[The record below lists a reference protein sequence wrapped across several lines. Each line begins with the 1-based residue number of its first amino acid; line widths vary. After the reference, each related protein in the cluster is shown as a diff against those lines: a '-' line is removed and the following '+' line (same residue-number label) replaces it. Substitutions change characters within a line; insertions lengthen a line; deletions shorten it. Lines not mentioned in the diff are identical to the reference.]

1 MSLSDKGRKRHVC
14 AAAQCEPENE
24 AQPTRWMQVD
34 ARQKI
39 PEPRHSGST
48 TGAKGRGKGGKL
60 GGGVSPR
67 PSSVLQRGL
76 WNQTDLGSRLCS
88 AVCWPSDLRR
98 VKTHL
103 SASAS
108 SSVRGSPRNCLV
120 GGLVGQTR
128 TGMALAPGREE
139 GLNFAFEGVW
149 GASAVDKAYLSR
161 RPDWC
166 RSQRKEPG

>member
-60 GGGVSPR
+60 GGGVS
-67 PSSVLQRGL
+67 QAK
-76 WNQTDLGSRLCS
+76 QCS
-88 AVCWPSDLRR
+88 AKRALESDRFGVEALLCR
-98 VKTHL
+98 V
-103 SASAS
+103 
-108 SSVRGSPRNCLV
+108 
-120 GGLVGQTR
+120 
-128 TGMALAPGREE
+128 LA
-139 GLNFAFEGVW
+139 
-149 GASAVDKAYLSR
+149 K
-161 RPDWC
+161 
-166 RSQRKEPG
+166 